1 MQTIERYRIADLLQ
15 TLAFDPDT
23 KLFYQADRSLAFAF
37 QCQPLPGVDG
47 QFEQRMNALLTAE
60 WPDNTI
66 LQFTLWAG
74 PDIEQILE
82 RKRERMVADRNPTAS
97 VITQSCEFLQRKT
110 EEPLDPGSGLIVRE
124 IHLIVT
130 AILPLKSGQPDAD
143 EIEQAVGLRNATEQA
158 LSNLQLRPV
167 PVDADH
173 YLRLME
179 TLINW
184 QGKSWRD
191 FPRSKYDPA
200 LPIRDQVPDYDIDME
215 VDSNGLRLGPKRV
228 KVLSAKRFPEYITPG
243 AAMNYLG
250 DHLSGSRGIRQNCL
264 ITLNLHYPPQENTRF
279 SLENKRIW
287 FVRQAST
294 PLVKYLPDL
303 METKDELIDLFECL
317 NDGDLIVQ
325 AAFGMVLFT
334 TPEEEQRH
342 VTNAR
347 VYFRELGFQ
356 IVEDRFFCLPLFLH
370 YLPLGASRE
379 IVTTSCR
386 YKTLATRHA
395 APLAPVFADWKGTGT
410 PTLNFVS
417 RNGQLMSTSLFDSDS
432 NYNCTIAAQSGSGKS
447 FLTNQ
452 MIVSYLAEGAK
463 VWVIDVGYSYKNL
476 CELLEG
482 DFMEFGQDSQICLNP
497 FEAISSWEED
507 SDMLAALIEA
517 MAAPREGLNDLQTAG
532 LKRVMRQIYQQ
543 KGKNATIDDVAA
555 ALKQETDNR
564 LKDVGTQLYPFTTE
578 GEYGRFV
585 NGRRTIAFDNNLT
598 VLELEELKGRKHLQ
612 QIILLLLI
620 YAIQQEMYHGYRDR
634 PKLVIIDEAWDLLTE
649 GDVARF
655 IEHGYRRF
663 RKYGGSA
670 VTITQGVDDFYRNR
684 VGEAIVANSAHMY
697 LLRQK
702 EESIDHI
709 RKEGYLALSE
719 YGYELI
725 KSVHTIPGHYSE
737 IFFKTP
743 FGGGVGRLYVP
754 EHLKLLYSTK
764 PDEVDAIR
772 RLREQGLGL
781 MEAIEQ
787 LLKRRKS

>member
-1 MQTIERYRIADLLQ
+1 MHTIERYRISELFQ
-15 TLAFDPDT
+15 TLAYDPDT
-23 KLFYQADRSLAFAF
+23 RLFYQGDRSLAFSF
-37 QCQPLPGVDG
+37 ICRPLAGVDG
-47 QFEQRMNALLTAE
+47 QFAQRMNALLTSE
-60 WPDNTI
+60 WPDNAI
-66 LQFTLWAG
+66 LQFSLWAG
-74 PDIEQILE
+74 PDIEEILD
-82 RKRERMVADRNPTAS
+82 RRQERMAAEGNPTAS
-97 VITQSCEFLQRKT
+97 VISQFAEFLRGKT
-110 EEPLDPGSGLIVRE
+110 EEPLDPGSGLIVRD
-124 IHLIVT
+124 IRLVVS
-130 AILPLKSGQPDAD
+130 AILPLKSGQPETAD
-143 EIEQAVGLRNATEQA
+143 IEQAVGLRNATEQA

-167 PVDADH
+167 PLDAGG
-173 YLRLME
+173 YLRLMD

-184 QGKSWRD
+184 NGKSWRD
-191 FPRSKYDPA
+191 FSDSRYDPA
-200 LPIRDQVPDYDIDME
+200 MPLRDQISDYDIDLE
-215 VDSNGLRLGPKRV
+215 VDSDGLRLGPKRV
-228 KVLSAKRFPEYITPG
+228 KILSVKRFPEYMTPG

-264 ITLNLHYPPQENTRF
+264 ITLNLHYPPQESIRF
-279 SLENKRIW
+279 SLENKRVW

-303 METKDELIDLFECL
+303 IETKDELIGLFECL

-325 AAFGMVLFT
+325 AALGMVLFT
-334 TPEEEQRH
+334 SPEEEQRH
-342 VTNAR
+342 TTNAR
-347 VYFRELGFQ
+347 VYFREQGFQ
-356 IVEDRFFCLPLFLH
+356 LVEDRFFCLPLFLH
-370 YLPLGASRE
+370 YLPLGASRDL
-379 IVTTSCR
+379 VKTSFR
-386 YKTLATRHA
+386 YKTMATRHV
-395 APLAPVFADWKGTGT
+395 APMAPVFADWKGTGT

-417 RNGQLMSTSLFDSDS
+417 RNGQLMSVSLFDSDS
-432 NYNCTIAAQSGSGKS
+432 NYNCCIAAQSGSGKS

-452 MIVSYLAEGAK
+452 MIVSCLAEGAK
-463 VWVIDVGYSYKNL
+463 VWVIDVGRSYKNL

-482 DFMEFGQDSQICLNP
+482 DFMEFGQDSHVCLNP
-497 FEAISSWEED
+497 FEAITSWEED

-532 LKRVMRQIYQQ
+532 LKRVMRSVFQK
-543 KGKNATIDDVAA
+543 KGKAATIDDVAE

-564 LKDVGTQLYPFTTE
+564 LKDVGMQLYPFTTE

-585 NGRRTIAFDNNLT
+585 NGRRTISFDNNLT

-620 YAIQQEMYHGYRDR
+620 YAIQQEMYHGHRDR

-670 VTITQGVDDFYRNR
+670 VTITQGVDDFYRNP
-684 VGEAIVANSAHMY
+684 VGEAIVANSANMY

-709 RKEGYLALSE
+709 RKEGYLALTP

-725 KSVHTIPGHYSE
+725 KSVYTIPGRYSE

-754 EHLKLLYSTK
+754 EPLKLLYSTK
-764 PDEVDAIR
+764 PDEVEAIR
-772 RLREQGLGL
+772 KLREQGLGL
-781 MEAIEQ
+781 MEAIER
-787 LLKRRKS
+787 LLRRGS